1 MKRIPLFFTIAFAL
15 LAAGTLRSQQSVDG
29 IAAVVG
35 NQIILKSDLNT
46 LITQYGLQNK
56 VNVYKDPQLLKTLSQ
71 EILARLVDEKVLLIK
86 AQEDTIKADEERVDQ
101 VLSQQINNFI
111 QQAGSQ
117 ERLESYYGMPLVQ
130 IKKELRQQIEN
141 RMIIEQLRQKHFSN
155 IKVSRREVENFF
167 YQYQDSLPRQD
178 ETVDI
183 SHILLQITPSEESFQ
198 AGYANIEKVKE
209 LLNQGQDFVELAGQY
224 SEDPGSASN
233 GGDLGW
239 VKRGDLVKEFEEVA
253 FALEPGQI
261 SDIVQTQFGFHII
274 QMIERQG
281 ERIHVRH
288 ILIRLQPTA
297 EDERRTVERLKEI
310 RRKILA
316 GEAGFEEMAL
326 QNSNDPNVAQ
336 DKGRLGKFATG
347 SFQIKAFDAAIKP
360 LQAGEIS
367 EPFKTDFGYHIVLL
381 HGRQEARTLSLEN
394 DWQQIEQYA
403 IEFKTTQQFEKW
415 LKELREEIP
424 IDVKVEI

>member
-198 AGYANIEKVKE
+198 AGYAKIEKVKE

-253 FALEPGQI
+253 
-261 SDIVQTQFGFHII
+261 
-274 QMIERQG
+274 
-281 ERIHVRH
+281 
-288 ILIRLQPTA
+288 
-297 EDERRTVERLKEI
+297 
-310 RRKILA
+310 
-316 GEAGFEEMAL
+316 
-326 QNSNDPNVAQ
+326 
-336 DKGRLGKFATG
+336 
-347 SFQIKAFDAAIKP
+347 
-360 LQAGEIS
+360 
-367 EPFKTDFGYHIVLL
+367 
-381 HGRQEARTLSLEN
+381 
-394 DWQQIEQYA
+394 
-403 IEFKTTQQFEKW
+403 
-415 LKELREEIP
+415 
-424 IDVKVEI
+424 